1 MIMNRVSLIPVLIL
15 LFVATACDDPDR
27 NGSEPQEIR
36 TIENV
41 PTRLRPIDPPQQIDF
56 TVTRPLSP
64 EALRAESIAAEED
77 PEERPTDK
85 WTTNL
90 PFAPHIAM
98 DSVDGSKIAITRD
111 TPIAEYK
118 GRIFYFNSEANRRE
132 FIRNPENYLSGPFGD
147 Y

>member
-1 MIMNRVSLIPVLIL
+1 MIMNRAMLIPGLVLL
-15 LFVATACDDPDR
+15 LTAAACDDPDT
-27 NGSEPQEIR
+27 NGLEPQEIR

-41 PTRLRPIDPPQQIDF
+41 PARLRPIDPPQQIDF

-64 EALRAESIAAEED
+64 EALRAESIAAEDD

>member
-1 MIMNRVSLIPVLIL
+1 MKNRAIPTIGLIL
-15 LFVATACDDPDR
+15 VLATAGCEDPDR
-27 NGSEPQEIR
+27 DGREPQEIR

-41 PTRLRPIDPPQQIDF
+41 PARLRTIESPPEIDF
-56 TVTRPLSP
+56 TATRPVSP
-64 EALRAESIAAEED
+64 EALKAESVAAEED
-77 PEERPTDK
+77 PEERPSDK

-98 DSVDGSKIAITRD
+98 DSVDGSKIPITRV

-118 GRIFYFNSEANRRE
+118 GRIFYFSSEANRRE
-132 FIRNPENYLSGPFGD
+132 FIRNPENYLTGPFGD